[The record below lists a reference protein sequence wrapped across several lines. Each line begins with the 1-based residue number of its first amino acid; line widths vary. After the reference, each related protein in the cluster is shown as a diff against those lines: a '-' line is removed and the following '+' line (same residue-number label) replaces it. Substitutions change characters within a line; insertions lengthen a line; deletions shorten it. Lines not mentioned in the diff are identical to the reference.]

1 MLVTLGLLTWR
12 KPASSGDDRGV
23 KKPPKNP
30 LRRGAKLAGLPL
42 SYAGRRAAALGR
54 KVTGTDSPEKI
65 EKDQDAAAKEL
76 FAVLGQLKGGAMKFG
91 QALSVLEGAM
101 PDHVAEPWRAELT
114 KLQDKAPALE
124 FPSINQVLCEELGDQ
139 WRSEFTDFDENAAAA
154 ASIGQVHKATFH
166 DGRQVAVK
174 VQYPNADAA
183 LMQDIR
189 ALARLGKVAGG
200 AIPGIDMKPLLN
212 ELEERAEEELN
223 YELEASRQRVFA
235 DAFADSDLI
244 AVPQVVRSTRR
255 VLVTEWL
262 DGEPLS
268 TVIADGSQEDRNIMS
283 RRYLEFLL
291 LGPREA
297 GLLHADPHPGNFRKM
312 PDGRFGVLD
321 FGAVKEL
328 PDGMPPAIGRLLTE
342 CLVDGGDEVVEG
354 LRDEGFIKAALQV
367 NTEDLMKYL
376 EPFLLPARTEQ
387 FHFTRDWI
395 GGLFTHVKDP
405 RGEQWSMGLKL
416 NLPPEYLLIHRVWG
430 GGLGV
435 MCQLGGIVPVLDV
448 FEELLPEFSKPQ
460 QADS

>member
-1 MLVTLGLLTWR
+1 M
-12 KPASSGDDRGV
+12 V

-30 LRRGAKLAGLPL
+30 LRRGAKLASLPL
-42 SYAGRRAAALGR
+42 SFAGRRAAALGR
-54 KVTGTDSPEKI
+54 KVTGTESPEQI

-76 FAVLGQLKGGAMKFG
+76 FAVLGQLKGGAMKLG

-101 PDHVAEPWRAELT
+101 PDHVAEPWREELT
-114 KLQDKAPALE
+114 KLQDKAPALD
-124 FPSINQVLCEELGDQ
+124 FDSIEQVLVDELGPQ
-139 WRSEFTDFDENAAAA
+139 WRDEFAEFSEEAAAA
-154 ASIGQVHKATFH
+154 ASIGQVHRATLL
-166 DGRQVAVK
+166 DGRKVAVK

-189 ALARLGKVAGG
+189 ALSRLGRVAGG
-200 AIPGIDMKPLLN
+200 AIPGIDMKPLLA

-223 YELEASRQRVFA
+223 YELEARRQRLFA
-235 DAFADSDLI
+235 DAFADSDTI
-244 AVPQVVRSTRR
+244 CVPKVVRSSRR
-255 VLVTEWL
+255 VIITEWL
-262 DGEPLS
+262 EGEPLS
-268 TVIADGSQEDRNIMS
+268 TVIADGSQEDRDLMS

-367 NTEDLMKYL
+367 NSDDLMKYL
-376 EPFLLPARTEQ
+376 EPFLLPARVEK

-405 RGEQWSMGLKL
+405 KGEQWSMGLKL
-416 NLPPEYLLIHRVWG
+416 NLPAEYLLIHRVWA

-435 MCQLGGIVPVLDV
+435 MCQLGGVVPVLDV
-448 FEELLPEFSKPQ
+448 FEQHLPEFARPPH
-460 QADS
+460 